1 MTTHQSQAALDY
13 ARIEKALL
21 FIEQNVNQQPSLREI
36 AEAVNLSEFHFERL
50 FTRWAGTSPQRFL
63 KFLTKEYAK
72 GLIAN
77 QHDVYEVTDAAGL
90 SSTSR
95 LHDLFVTYEAMTP
108 ADYRRRGDG
117 LTIRYGYGETPFGGA
132 FLAFTERGLLELG
145 FVSEEE
151 RIVALDTLQ
160 TEFSQAR
167 FEEDLPATSQYLDE
181 LFPAPEVGTRKP
193 LHLLLRGTNFQI
205 KVWEALLN
213 IPAGRVS
220 SYDDVAARIGQPGA
234 SRAVGSAIGA
244 NHLGYLIPCHR
255 VIRKIGE
262 TGGYRWGGT
271 RKRAMLGWEAAR
283 TPLFSPLPA

>member
-1 MTTHQSQAALDY
+1 MTTHQPQAALDY

-21 FIEQNVNQQPSLREI
+21 FIEQNVAQQPSLREI
-36 AEAVNLSEFHFERL
+36 AEAVHLSEFHFERL

-108 ADYRRRGDG
+108 AEYRRRGEG

-145 FVSEEE
+145 FVCEEE
-151 RIVALDTLQ
+151 RHSTLAKLQ
-160 TEFSQAR
+160 SEFTQAR
-167 FEEDLPATSQYLDE
+167 FEEDLPAAQQHLDE
-181 LFPAPEVGTRKP
+181 LFPAPEAGARKP

-262 TGGYRWGGT
+262 TGGYRWGST

-283 TPLFSPLPA
+283 TPLSSPLPA